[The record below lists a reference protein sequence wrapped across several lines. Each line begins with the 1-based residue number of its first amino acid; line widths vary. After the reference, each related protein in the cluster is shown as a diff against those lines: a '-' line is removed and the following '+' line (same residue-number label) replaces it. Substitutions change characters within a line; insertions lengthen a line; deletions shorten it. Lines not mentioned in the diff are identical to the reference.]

1 VAAGEPTG
9 MCLIRCASLP
19 ADEGT
24 CRTPPWSGRRA
35 GTSSFNRAL
44 WSHPRS
50 PPPRRQS
57 YAVTT
62 TATAPDAQCGPAG
75 AARTGARPDPVT
87 RPGRTAHH
95 RHRAGRLVRTGRRR
109 SDGRTARSCD
119 PPRADRTPPPP
130 RRTPSADRAA
140 PPAPFLF
147 GDGAGGSLT
156 GRVAS
161 LRATR
166 GPHTGTP
173 ATKRMPQHQHLP
185 DRHQCRAAA
194 GVRPGVTALPLA
206 DRQGRSW
213 AVGGR

>member
-1 VAAGEPTG
+1 

-44 WSHPRS
+44 WSHPRP

-166 GPHTGTP
+166 GRILARRPPNGCRNTNTYPTDINVAPRREFGP
-173 ATKRMPQHQHLP
+173 A
-185 DRHQCRAAA
+185 
-194 GVRPGVTALPLA
+194 
-206 DRQGRSW
+206 
-213 AVGGR
+213 